1 MRKVVFT
8 FAVCVCMVILSHAQ
22 KCEVVR
28 SDKLGIMYPATQ
40 INLFDEYSL
49 DLSKMNFLEPPV
61 KNLSADPAYRAYIA
75 PSDSTIMVFVAE
87 DLVSFFKICST
98 EKECDSLDRALLI
111 ENVILDE
118 FSRLQPAG
126 VFQGSAVEA
135 DSLIHHIVQKMKDKF
150 GISLAE
156 GDLPNDGTVP
166 SYLSFSSLSYNPFTL
181 TRDEDKVSRVIP
193 VAGFCTYYRN
203 KTDIQFCDLIDTVRQ
218 CGANFRQETPTIL
231 NSMRRAVPPGMKYR
245 AFDMNGN
252 FIRGGVWREEYS
264 NVFRTP
270 AVVQF
275 DNGVTVRYFRT
286 KEHWI
291 K

>member
-28 SDKLGIMYPATQ
+28 ADKLGIMYPATQ
-40 INLFDEYSL
+40 INLFDEYRL

-61 KNLSADPAYRAYIA
+61 KNLSADSAYRAYIA

-87 DLVSFFKICST
+87 DLVSFFKICFT

-111 ENVILDE
+111 ENIILDE

-126 VFQGSAVEA
+126 VFHGSAVEA

-150 GISLAE
+150 NLSSVE
-156 GDLPNDGTVP
+156 GNLPNDGSIP

-181 TRDEDKVSRVIP
+181 TKDEDKVSRVIP
-193 VAGFCTYYRN
+193 VADFCSYYRN
-203 KTDIQFCDLIDTVRQ
+203 KTDIQFCDLIDSVRQ
-218 CGANFRQETPTIL
+218 CGADFRQETPASLKSELRTV
-231 NSMRRAVPPGMKYR
+231 SPEARYR
-245 AFDMNGN
+245 AFDMNGS
-252 FIRGGVWREEYS
+252 FIRSGKWSENSADE
-264 NVFRTP
+264 FRTP
-270 AVVQF
+270 VIIRFENGAVVPLYNKKQ
-275 DNGVTVRYFRT
+275 
-286 KEHWI
+286 
-291 K
+291 

>member
-28 SDKLGIMYPATQ
+28 ADKLGIMYPATQ
-40 INLFDEYSL
+40 INLFDEYRL

-61 KNLSADPAYRAYIA
+61 KNLSADSAYRAYIA

-87 DLVSFFKICST
+87 DLVSFFKICFT

-111 ENVILDE
+111 ENIILDE
-118 FSRLQPAG
+118 FNRLQPAG

-150 GISLAE
+150 NLSSVE
-156 GDLPNDGTVP
+156 GNLPNDGSIP

-181 TRDEDKVSRVIP
+181 TKDEDKVSRVIP
-193 VAGFCTYYRN
+193 VADFCSYYRN
-203 KTDIQFCDLIDTVRQ
+203 KTDIQFCDLIDSVRQ
-218 CGANFRQETPTIL
+218 CGADFRQETPASLKSELRTV
-231 NSMRRAVPPGMKYR
+231 SPEARYR
-245 AFDMNGN
+245 AFDMNGS
-252 FIRGGVWREEYS
+252 FIRSGKWSENSADE
-264 NVFRTP
+264 FRTP
-270 AVVQF
+270 VIIRFENGAVVPLYNKKQ
-275 DNGVTVRYFRT
+275 
-286 KEHWI
+286 
-291 K
+291 

>member
-1 MRKVVFT
+1 
-8 FAVCVCMVILSHAQ
+8 MVLFSHAQ
-22 KCEVVR
+22 KCEVVQ

-40 INLFDEYSL
+40 INLSSDHFL
-49 DLSKMNFLEPPV
+49 DLSKLNRRISSENNF
-61 KNLSADPAYRAYIA
+61 SSMDSTFGAYISH
-75 PSDSTIMVFVAE
+75 SDSTIMLFVTKDA
-87 DLVSFFKICST
+87 VSFFKICSS
-98 EKECDSLDRALLI
+98 KAVCDSLAHNLYI
-111 ENVILDE
+111 ENLIIEE
-118 FSRLQPAG
+118 FIRLQNAG
-126 VFQGSAVEA
+126 VFQGTTAEA
-135 DSLIHHIVQKMKDKF
+135 DSLIHYIVQKIKSVY
-150 GISLAE
+150 G
-156 GDLPNDGTVP
+156 GTLP
-166 SYLSFSSLSYNPFTL
+166 SEISFSNAVYTTFNPPISG
-181 TRDEDKVSRVIP
+181 DG
-193 VAGFCTYYRN
+193 AGFTNPVSSLCFYNRN
-203 KTDIQFCDLIDTVRQ
+203 GIDLNFCDLIDSVRQ

>member
-28 SDKLGIMYPATQ
+28 ADKLGIMYPATQ

-193 VAGFCTYYRN
+193 VADFCTYYRN

-218 CGANFRQETPTIL
+218 CGADFRQDNPTSL
-231 NSMRRAVPPGMKYR
+231 KSVRRGVSPEAKYR
-245 AFDMNGN
+245 AFDMNGS
-252 FIRGGVWREEYS
+252 FIRSGTWHENS
-264 NVFRTP
+264 ADKFRTP
-270 AVVQF
+270 AIIRF
-275 DNGVTVRYFRT
+275 ENGAAVPLYN
-286 KEHWI
+286 K
-291 K
+291 KQ